1 MDVSEYLNGRG
12 TASDKR
18 ARHSGNGANVTERQ
32 LVGRSFVEYSQMAI
46 PAEETLLGNRWLCR
60 GGGALIVA
68 PSGQGKSVLTAQ
80 ASILWGCNK
89 TAFGIKPSRP
99 LRSLILQAEDDD
111 GDMQEMGEIINH
123 LHLSDTEIRMV
134 DTNTFVEPC
143 NDLCSGKFL
152 ESVDSFLEQ
161 RPSDLLWINP
171 FSAYLGADVKNS
183 EANNLFLR
191 TGLNPIL
198 KKHDCAVIVVHHT
211 PKTNFNGTENYK
223 PSDWMYRGA
232 GSADITN
239 WARAIMVIDPCAN
252 MGTFKF
258 IAAKRG
264 KRIGWGNEYPV
275 YEEYFS
281 HCKEEGK
288 LLWLPSSQDEI
299 RMAASSKRET
309 VAKDLLPF
317 IPDDEEANNEQIHAA
332 INHAGRTVGIN
343 KVKTLL
349 SELVT
354 AGLICRIEVPRR
366 GTRAE
371 VKYRRR

>member
-1 MDVSEYLNGRG
+1 VFKDISGFATEGGGLDADTIRRNIYSEDDRPR
-12 TASDKR
+12 T
-18 ARHSGNGANVTERQ
+18 RQ
-32 LVGRSFVEYSQMAI
+32 LMGRSFVEYAKMDVPS
-46 PAEETLLGNRWLCR
+46 EETLLGNQWLCR

-80 ASILWGCNK
+80 VSILWGCNK
-89 TAFGIKPSRP
+89 AAFGIKPSRP

-111 GDMQEMGEIINH
+111 RDMKEMGEILNH
-123 LHLSDTEIRMV
+123 LHLNDSEIRMV

-143 NDLCSGKFL
+143 NDLCSGRFL

-191 TGLNPIL
+191 TGLHPIL
-198 KKHDCAVIVVHHT
+198 KTHDCAVILIDHT

-223 PSDWMYRGA
+223 PSDWMYRGS
-232 GSADITN
+232 GRADITN

-264 KRIGWGNEYPV
+264 SASVGV
-275 YEEYFS
+275 MS
-281 HCKEEGK
+281 
-288 LLWLPSSQDEI
+288 I
-299 RMAASSKRET
+299 R
-309 VAKDLLPF
+309 
-317 IPDDEEANNEQIHAA
+317 
-332 INHAGRTVGIN
+332 
-343 KVKTLL
+343 
-349 SELVT
+349 
-354 AGLICRIEVPRR
+354 
-366 GTRAE
+366 
-371 VKYRRR
+371 

>member
-1 MDVSEYLNGRG
+1 MDVSEFLNGQKTS
-12 TASDKR
+12 TANRTKYSQNP
-18 ARHSGNGANVTERQ
+18 ATVSERQ
-32 LVGRSFVEYSQMAI
+32 LVGKSFLGYANMQI

-80 ASILWGCNK
+80 ASILWACGK
-89 TAFGIKPSRP
+89 PAFGIEPSRP

-111 GDMQEMGEIINH
+111 GDIQEMGEIISH
-123 LHLSDTEIRMV
+123 LKLNENEIRMV

-143 NDLCSGKFL
+143 NDLCGEPLLIAVDQFL
-152 ESVDSFLEQ
+152 TQ

-171 FSAYLGADVKNS
+171 YSAYLGADVKNS
-183 EANNLFLR
+183 EANNLLLR

-198 KKHDCAVIVVHHT
+198 KKHNCAVILIHHT

-223 PSDWMYRGA
+223 PSDWMYRGS

-252 MGTFKF
+252 IGTYKF

-264 KRIGWGNEYPV
+264 KRIGWGHEYPV

-288 LLWLPSSQDEI
+288 LLWVPSSEDEI
-299 RMAASSKRET
+299 RMAANSKRGT
-309 VAKDLLPF
+309 VARDLLPF
-317 IPDDEEANNEQIHAA
+317 IPDDEDVNKEQIHAA
-332 INHAGRTVGIN
+332 INHSGVIVG
-343 KVKTLL
+343 VKKTKRLL
-349 SELVT
+349 DELVT
-354 AGLICRIEVPRR
+354 AGLIHVVEVPRS

>member
-1 MDVSEYLNGRG
+1 M
-12 TASDKR
+12 
-18 ARHSGNGANVTERQ
+18 
-32 LVGRSFVEYSQMAI
+32 
-46 PAEETLLGNRWLCR
+46 
-60 GGGALIVA
+60 IVA

-80 ASILWGCNK
+80 ASILWACNRA
-89 TAFGIKPSRP
+89 AFGIKPSRP

-123 LHLSDTEIRMV
+123 LNLDEDEIRMV

-143 NDLCSGKFL
+143 NDLCGEKLLAAADHFL
-152 ESVDSFLEQ
+152 DQ
-161 RPSDLLWINP
+161 YPSDILWINP

-183 EANNLFLR
+183 EANNMFLR

-198 KKHDCAVIVVHHT
+198 KKHNCAVILIHHT

-223 PSDWMYRGA
+223 PSDWMYRGS

-288 LLWLPSSQDEI
+288 LLWVPSSDDEI
-299 RMAASSKRET
+299 RMASNSRQGT

-317 IPDDEEANNEQIHAA
+317 IPDDEDANKEEIHAA
-332 INHAGRTVGIN
+332 INHSGVTVGVN
-343 KVKTLL
+343 KVKRLL
-349 SELVT
+349 DELVT
-354 AGLICRIEVPRR
+354 AALIYVVEVPRS

>member
-1 MDVSEYLNGRG
+1 
-12 TASDKR
+12 
-18 ARHSGNGANVTERQ
+18 
-32 LVGRSFVEYSQMAI
+32 
-46 PAEETLLGNRWLCR
+46 
-60 GGGALIVA
+60 
-68 PSGQGKSVLTAQ
+68 
-80 ASILWGCNK
+80 
-89 TAFGIKPSRP
+89 
-99 LRSLILQAEDDD
+99 
-111 GDMQEMGEIINH
+111 MGEIIDH
-123 LHLSDTEIRMV
+123 LKLTDSEIRMV

-143 NDLCSGKFL
+143 NDLCGEKLLVTVDHFL
-152 ESVDSFLEQ
+152 GQ
-161 RPSDLLWINP
+161 RPTDLLWINP

-198 KKHDCAVIVVHHT
+198 KKHNCAVILVHHT

-223 PSDWMYRGA
+223 PSDWMYRGS

-239 WARAIMVIDPCAN
+239 WARAIMVIDPCST

-288 LLWLPSSQDEI
+288 LLWVPSSEDEI
-299 RMAASSKRET
+299 RMAANSRQKT

-317 IPDDEEANNEQIHAA
+317 VPDDEEANKEQIHAA
-332 INHAGRTVGIN
+332 INHSGKAIGIN
-343 KVKTLL
+343 KVKRLL
-349 SELVT
+349 NELVT
-354 AGLICRIEVPRR
+354 AALIYVVEVSQKRHSRR
-366 GTRAE
+366 GKIPAQMRYEHPSISTVRIYFHAPPAT
-371 VKYRRR
+371 